1 MSATASTATDAPAA
15 PGDGPAR
22 ADLYLLWLGFA
33 TLCTGLMWVWPG
45 NETIPYHLAWAAFAL
60 LYALGNWP
68 LRWAV
73 AGVSLCAAATGA
85 VLLVRASTG
94 YIPWQETTEIPLMTL
109 LVVLG
114 VWHVRRRQ
122 LALRTVTEMAQ
133 REHRQAADR
142 ERLTRLTSHEMRTP
156 LTIARGYVELLLGR
170 VVEPGERHDLSVI
183 DDELSR
189 LTRATERL
197 VRAIRFQGGA
207 DLGRVDVDALL
218 RETVDRWAQVADR
231 EWVVEA
237 RAGEVLGSSERLRAC
252 LDTLIENAL
261 RYTGDGD
268 TVRLS
273 GTRGARSVEVAVA
286 DSGPGLS
293 ADLRAAI
300 NGADDAEA
308 LRDELSQTGLGL
320 GLVRDVVAARGGR
333 VRAGVAPEGGALLVM
348 QLPVHA
354 SRVATVRSDDLA
366 VRRLAPEARVPDITV

>member
-1 MSATASTATDAPAA
+1 MSDTASTATEPPPA
-15 PGDGPAR
+15 PGDGHAR
-22 ADLYLLWLGFA
+22 AGLYLAWLVFA
-33 TLCTGLMWVWPG
+33 GLCTALMWVWPG

-73 AGVSLCAAATGA
+73 VGLSLCAAATGA
-85 VLLVRASTG
+85 VLLLRAATG

-122 LALRTVTEMAQ
+122 LALRTVTAMAQ
-133 REHRQAADR
+133 REHREAADR

-156 LTIARGYVELLLGR
+156 LTIARGYVELLLAR
-170 VVEPGERHDLSVI
+170 VVDAGERHDLSVI

-207 DLGRVDVDALL
+207 DLGRVDVDELL
-218 RETVDRWAQVADR
+218 RETVDRWGQVADR
-231 EWVVEA
+231 VWVVDT
-237 RAGEVLGSSERLRAC
+237 RAGAILGSGERLRAC

-261 RYTGDGD
+261 RYTKDGD

-273 GTRGARSVEVAVA
+273 GSRGARWVEIVVA

-300 NGADDAEA
+300 NGQDEA
-308 LRDELSQTGLGL
+308 RAPRDELSQTGLGL
-320 GLVRDVVAARGGR
+320 GLVRDMVAARGGR
-333 VRAGVAPEGGALLVM
+333 VRAGVAPERGALVVM
-348 QLPVHA
+348 QLPAHPGRPSVPWPDEP
-354 SRVATVRSDDLA
+354 TVRRAALEGLS
-366 VRRLAPEARVPDITV
+366 PDVTV